1 MDIER
6 YLPMVEKAAAKG
18 TIEMADDA
26 SAFDRMRM
34 HDKLPQ
40 HYGSQTFAADP
51 NGRGGALRLWP
62 VEDAAR
68 RGSLRAAAGLTPIA
82 EYLEAVEAA
91 CGRPVL
97 WDRTKTA
104 AETAETRGWQAS
116 MQEDFPVFRPV
127 KAMTAFGRG
136 GVLRIFG
143 GMSREADS
151 VGTRGIR
158 DGEDVGRFGVS
169 RFAAVVPIN
178 VRSRKRAGVRFLMA
192 LYSWRPGRQ
201 GCFFAS
207 MDFSFLVP
215 RSERHGSAVG
225 NDCGVFPAGTRR
237 RDEEFYLCR
246 GACSAIRSDPA
257 VEPCAADETV
267 RCREGFSG
275 RRMTEARFG

>member
-1 MDIER
+1 
-6 YLPMVEKAAAKG
+6 MVEKAAAKG

-40 HYGSQTFAADP
+40 HYGLQTFAADP

-116 MQEDFPVFRPV
+116 MQEDFP
-127 KAMTAFGRG
+127 
-136 GVLRIFG
+136 
-143 GMSREADS
+143 
-151 VGTRGIR
+151 
-158 DGEDVGRFGVS
+158 
-169 RFAAVVPIN
+169 
-178 VRSRKRAGVRFLMA
+178 
-192 LYSWRPGRQ
+192 
-201 GCFFAS
+201 
-207 MDFSFLVP
+207 
-215 RSERHGSAVG
+215 
-225 NDCGVFPAGTRR
+225 
-237 RDEEFYLCR
+237 
-246 GACSAIRSDPA
+246 
-257 VEPCAADETV
+257 
-267 RCREGFSG
+267 
-275 RRMTEARFG
+275 